1 MNANQADP
9 VTPVTSETPDTPET
23 SETPDTPVTSD
34 TPEAAATEVKV
45 TAAAGQGRPVAEP
58 GRRFGVV
65 LRSVGGQN
73 LSLTGALV
81 LVLAFFGWL
90 NPAYLTWANIK
101 VIGDAVTISG
111 LLALVQTVV
120 IICGA
125 LDISVGSQVGVAS
138 VVSAMVF
145 TSTGGNALLGIA
157 AALGA
162 GLLAGLLN
170 GAVIVFGRVN
180 PVIATL
186 ATLAAY
192 KGVAQLLSKG
202 AAQGYVSN
210 DDVFVFLANGSIA
223 GVPVLLWVLAVV
235 TLAIHLLLGSTD
247 IGRNIYAI
255 GGNDTA
261 ARLAGI
267 DVNKYLIAVYGL
279 AGVVAAVAG
288 VLLTARTGFGHPV
301 SGSEG
306 LELKAITAAALGGCL
321 LAGGKGGVGGT
332 LLAITL
338 LGALDNGLTVQGVNP
353 FWQNVAQGALLVVA
367 VVIQK
372 RRARERAVG
381 LPT

>member
-1 MNANQADP
+1 MNPNTTTAEDGM
-9 VTPVTSETPDTPET
+9 SEGT
-23 SETPDTPVTSD
+23 
-34 TPEAAATEVKV
+34 AGATAVGHGSGGGEGDGP
-45 TAAAGQGRPVAEP
+45 AAGPGLRPGLRP
-58 GRRFGVV
+58 RRLLG
-65 LRSVGGQN
+65 SVGGQN
-73 LSLTGALV
+73 LSLIGALV
-81 LVLAFFGWL
+81 LVLALFGWL
-90 NPAYLTWANIK
+90 NPAYLTWDNVK

-120 IICGA
+120 IVCGA

-138 VVSAMVF
+138 VVCAMVF
-145 TSTGGNALLGIA
+145 TSTGGNALFGIA

-162 GLLAGLLN
+162 GLLAGLFN

-210 DDVFVFLANGSIA
+210 DDVFVFLANGAIA
-223 GVPVLLWVLAVV
+223 GIPVLLWVLAVV
-235 TLAIHLLLGSTD
+235 TLAIHLLLKSTD

-267 DVNKYLIAVYGL
+267 HINKYLIAVYGL

-372 RRARERAVG
+372 RRAGERAVG